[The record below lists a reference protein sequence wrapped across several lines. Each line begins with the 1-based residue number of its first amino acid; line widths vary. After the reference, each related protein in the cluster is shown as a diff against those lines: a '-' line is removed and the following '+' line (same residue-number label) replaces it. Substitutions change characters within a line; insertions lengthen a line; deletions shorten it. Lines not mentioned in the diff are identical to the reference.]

1 MVPRK
6 TKSRLMPLWMSSCT
20 SARWGL
26 GWLGDELVDLA
37 GDVALQAAD
46 GFPAG
51 LAVGDAPGE
60 VGAGVGIPAQPGEHD
75 GVQGAVGASV
85 TTAVEPATLGL
96 AGGGL
101 DRADAAERG
110 EGCFVV
116 EALGVVAGGDEQRRG
131 GVGADTVAFEQPRGV
146 CAQRV
151 GDLAVQIV
159 DFRGQLEDPAGQQ
172 GEGLGGCGGGIECHR
187 GSRRPR

>member
-1 MVPRK
+1 
-6 TKSRLMPLWMSSCT
+6 MPLWMSSGT

-60 VGAGVGIPAQPGEHD
+60 VGA
-75 GVQGAVGASV
+75 SV
-85 TTAVEPATLGL
+85 ATAVEPATLGL

-131 GVGADTVAFEQPRGV
+131 GVGADAVA
-146 CAQRV
+146 
-151 GDLAVQIV
+151 
-159 DFRGQLEDPAGQQ
+159 
-172 GEGLGGCGGGIECHR
+172 
-187 GSRRPR
+187 